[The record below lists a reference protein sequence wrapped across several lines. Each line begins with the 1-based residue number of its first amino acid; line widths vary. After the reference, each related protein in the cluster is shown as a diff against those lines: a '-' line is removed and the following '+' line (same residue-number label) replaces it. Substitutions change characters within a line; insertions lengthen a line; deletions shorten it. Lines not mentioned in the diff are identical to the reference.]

1 MSEPQKRKS
10 HPIIFLCTDSRHIYS
25 NNFGFVS
32 LDILNL
38 TASDAGV
45 YTCRAINAAGEAVT
59 TATLRCYP
67 RQQPVYYQQISGGS
81 APLYNRQPSGGIGS
95 GAGIGNMPPF
105 RQPGGGI
112 TPKLQFSKLLKN
124 IDGAPEGGVAV
135 FEAQIEPA
143 DDQLM
148 KVEWFWNGQAIQMS
162 K

>member
-1 MSEPQKRKS
+1 MLDVASKALPGDACMVLI
-10 HPIIFLCTDSRHIYS
+10 HVITAPDSSGMKCVLLDHRHIFG

-38 TASDAGV
+38 TTDDAGV

-67 RQQPVYYQQISGGS
+67 RQQPQ
-81 APLYNRQPSGGIGS
+81 LYNSQFN
-95 GAGIGNMPPF
+95 GAASAMPVIIP
-105 RQPGGGI
+105 QQVQ
-112 TPKLQFSKLLKN
+112 TPAIAAKPKFSKQLKN
-124 IDGAPEGGVAV
+124 IDGARESSTAI

-148 KVEWFWNGQAIQMS
+148 KVEW
-162 K
+162 